1 MLIVHPEDSAGHLCR
16 RCGFKGPHRTWAE
29 CITALRDQIADLEL
43 ANTRLLEPSL
53 KLRKPGRP
61 PKMRE
66 AVVSAVG

>member
-1 MLIVHPEDSAGHLCR
+1 MPILHAEDSAERLCW

-53 KLRKPGRP
+53 KLHKLGRP
-61 PKMRE
+61 PKVRM
-66 AVVSAVG
+66 APAAQ